1 VPSYHVESYLPDAPP
16 ALADAQR
23 RARRSAEV
31 GEGVRYVRTTYLP
44 HDETCFHLFEAPS
57 SELLGTA
64 MQLASL
70 QYERI
75 VEAVEAHTS
84 TTPQEAGG

>member
-16 ALADAQR
+16 ALDEAR
-23 RARRSAEV
+23 WRARRAAEV
-31 GEGVRYVRTTYLP
+31 GDRVRYVRTTFLP
-44 HDETCFHLFEAPS
+44 LDETCFHLFEAPS
-57 SELLGTA
+57 SELLGEA
-64 MQLASL
+64 MRLASL

>member
-1 VPSYHVESYLPDAPP
+1 MPSYHVESYLPDAPP
-16 ALADAQR
+16 ALAEAQR
-23 RARRSAEV
+23 RARCAAEV
-31 GEGVRYVRTTYLP
+31 GDRVRYVRTTFLP
-44 HDETCFHLFEAPS
+44 RDETCFHLFEAPS
-57 SELLGTA
+57 SELLGKA
-64 MQLASL
+64 MQLAAL